1 VVVLIVVV
9 PLSMLTQMLRSPV
22 HSCKVEVLVLV
33 TARHRHSTCSS
44 LIVNED
50 LVIEKRKMKKKHTYG
65 ASRAPLVTVAV
76 HLSRVQVVEPSM
88 EGWSRGNGGIV
99 ESTEL

>member
-1 VVVLIVVV
+1 MLIVVV

-76 HLSRVQVVEPSM
+76 HLSRVVEPSM